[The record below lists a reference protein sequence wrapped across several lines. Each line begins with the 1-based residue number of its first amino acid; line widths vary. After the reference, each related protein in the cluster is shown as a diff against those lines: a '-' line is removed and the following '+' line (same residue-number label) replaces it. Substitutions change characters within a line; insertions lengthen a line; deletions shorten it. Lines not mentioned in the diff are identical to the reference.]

1 MTSLPTPPD
10 PQLAVVVPC
19 HDAAPFLRQMAQ
31 SVLAQTMPLELI
43 LVDDASSDETLA
55 IARAL
60 AAEDARVKVVSMAEN
75 RGAFAARRIGVAH
88 ATAPYVHFLDA
99 DDEGCAEVYPLALER
114 LRQSHADV
122 LHGTGA
128 YVPEAG
134 FQPSQAIL
142 DEFRQ
147 DKFGPHAPELLGQ
160 DIFRAPHAGRLW
172 FGLLWNKIISRALLE
187 KALAI
192 FPEDFQRAK
201 RGNDIPLVYALYFF
215 ARHFLPAPDLV
226 LCRYHVGRGETQPG
240 AAPWVE
246 SRFLGRFSCV
256 PVFDLL
262 AQVDA
267 SRQPDI
273 AEARATFL
281 ANCAEAIAP
290 RLADLPEAARAQMH
304 QKVLAVAPADFPPIL
319 QRVALA
325 VLGKTRASLQRHREG
340 LAQTREKLA
349 KNREALAKHRE
360 ALAKHREALA
370 QTRTALADSR
380 KSLAQTRMT
389 LARTQKSLQTLRR
402 SRRYRLAC
410 RLAALFH
417 LFRR

>member
-1 MTSLPTPPD
+1 MTSSWPVSAPL
-10 PQLAVVVPC
+10 LSVVVPC
-19 HDAAPFLRQMAQ
+19 HDVGPFLRQAAQ

-43 LVDDASSDETLA
+43 LVDDASTDETLA

-60 AAEDARVKVVSMAEN
+60 AAEDARVKVVAMAEN

-122 LHGTGA
+122 LHGTGD
-128 YVPEAG
+128 YVPESG
-134 FQPSQAIL
+134 FQPTRKML

-192 FPEDFQRAK
+192 FPDDFQRAML
-201 RGNDIPLVYALYFF
+201 GNDISLVYALYFF

-226 LCRYHVGRGETQPG
+226 LCRYHVGRGATQPG

-273 AEARATFL
+273 AEARAIFL

-290 RLADLPEAARAQMH
+290 RLADLPEAARTQMH
-304 QKVLAVAPADFPPIL
+304 QKVLAVAPADFPLIL
-319 QRVALA
+319 QRVSLA
-325 VLGKTRASLQRHREG
+325 VLGKTRASL
-340 LAQTREKLA
+340 
-349 KNREALAKHRE
+349 AKHRE
-360 ALAKHREALA
+360 SLAK
-370 QTRTALADSR
+370 TRTALANQRKALAQSR
-380 KSLAQTRMT
+380 KT
-389 LARTQKSLQTLRR
+389 LARTKNALQAIRS
-402 SRRYRLAC
+402 SRRYRWAS
-410 RLAALFH
+410 RLSRLLH
-417 LFRR
+417 PFRR